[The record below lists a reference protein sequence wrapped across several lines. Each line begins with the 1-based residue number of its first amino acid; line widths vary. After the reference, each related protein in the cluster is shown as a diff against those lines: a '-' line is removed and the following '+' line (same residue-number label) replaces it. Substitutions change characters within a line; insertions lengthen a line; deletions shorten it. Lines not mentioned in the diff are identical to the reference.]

1 MGLSFSYMLNNSFS
15 TAAAS
20 LIARLFQL
28 FRWCGRSNEIW
39 AEKKKKQATSLKK
52 CTSLRLDIT
61 IIRGLETAQTL
72 LEKASS
78 AGGLSR
84 NSWAR
89 LVASLRPC
97 LYDSSGQ
104 KNSWIWVKQFCCKF
118 QMKLFQLHYSSRK
131 TKPTTAKNDSVDK
144 FLNGQKREHL
154 SLTRDLRNRASFH
167 QRQTVLQSVTD
178 FALFRVNGL
187 LM

>member
-1 MGLSFSYMLNNSFS
+1 MVWTEQWDLS
-15 TAAAS
+15 
-20 LIARLFQL
+20 R
-28 FRWCGRSNEIW
+28 
-39 AEKKKKQATSLKK
+39 KKKQATSLKK

-72 LEKASS
+72 LEKAPS
-78 AGGLSR
+78 AGGLYR

-89 LVASLRPC
+89 LVASLRAC

-118 QMKLFQLHYSSRK
+118 QMKLFQLHYSSSK
-131 TKPTTAKNDSVDK
+131 TKPATAKNDSVDK
-144 FLNGQKREHL
+144 FLNGQKRERL
-154 SLTRDLRNRASFH
+154 SFTRDLRNRASFH